1 MASLPELQRQLNI
14 HRPLSAKMQA
24 EIHVARRSA
33 HALRAVQTLS
43 CAERFSEGEEVQ
55 YLRRDDLAQLLEVIQ
70 SDLFDRLEA
79 LEMYI
84 ESLPPG
90 L

>member
-1 MASLPELQRQLNI
+1 MASLPALHQQLNP
-14 HRPLSAKMQA
+14 HRTLVSRMQA
-24 EIHVARRSA
+24 EVHVARRSA

-55 YLRRDDLAQLLEVIQ
+55 YLRRDDLAQLIEIIQ
-70 SDLFDRLEA
+70 SDLFDRLDA
-79 LEMYI
+79 LETYI
-84 ESLPPG
+84 ESLPDG